1 MSVNSNN
8 YLKIV
13 EKGQLFITLDGEEG
27 PNKMKNLSRE
37 CTLPRDQ
44 KASRATGWIN
54 GKTKIGLVLDVKVSI
69 HQERYGIEIMI
80 ESPFRDGTASW
91 VRIVNGIN
99 KYVTET
105 SETISLEC

>member
-1 MSVNSNN
+1 
-8 YLKIV
+8 
-13 EKGQLFITLDGEEG
+13 
-27 PNKMKNLSRE
+27 MKNLSRE

-44 KASRATGWIN
+44 KASRAREWIN
-54 GKTKIGLVLDVKVSI
+54 GNSKIGLVLDVKVSI
-69 HQERYGIEIMI
+69 HQKRYGIEIMI